1 MRLLSRSN
9 VCLMNANEHRN
20 YNDDRVGCRTG
31 WNARYTTAS
40 SQLEREATK
49 PAPVDADACYP
60 PQSRNAR
67 YTTAS
72 SQLEREATKPAPVD
86 ADACYPPQSNGKQL
100 DLEAA
105 SVDSVMRP
113 VHTATPALK
122 AKDDDTSMA

>member
-1 MRLLSRSN
+1 
-9 VCLMNANEHRN
+9 MNANEHRN

-31 WNARYTTAS
+31 W
-40 SQLEREATK
+40 
-49 PAPVDADACYP
+49 
-60 PQSRNAR
+60 NAR

-122 AKDDDTSMA
+122 AKDDDPSMAYVIRALITL